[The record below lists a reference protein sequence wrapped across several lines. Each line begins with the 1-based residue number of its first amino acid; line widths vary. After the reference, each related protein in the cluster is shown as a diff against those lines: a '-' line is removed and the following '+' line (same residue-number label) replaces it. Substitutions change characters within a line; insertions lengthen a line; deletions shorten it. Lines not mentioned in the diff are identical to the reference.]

1 MAIISIFRMAAG
13 KLNLLGIYNIQ
24 QCVTLSVTA
33 HVVNNINSDGYENN
47 ILSTFLA
54 FFFGSPGGGASQCS
68 IASDVSGSVWSPSM
82 AATPRSSRV
91 ALAVVYVC
99 IK

>member
-33 HVVNNINSDGYENN
+33 HVVNNGA
-47 ILSTFLA
+47 STTMVTKRIFSQHFSSYLQ
-54 FFFGSPGGGASQCS
+54 GDASQCS

-82 AATPRSSRV
+82 AATPTSSGWRLQLCMY
-91 ALAVVYVC
+91 A
-99 IK
+99 